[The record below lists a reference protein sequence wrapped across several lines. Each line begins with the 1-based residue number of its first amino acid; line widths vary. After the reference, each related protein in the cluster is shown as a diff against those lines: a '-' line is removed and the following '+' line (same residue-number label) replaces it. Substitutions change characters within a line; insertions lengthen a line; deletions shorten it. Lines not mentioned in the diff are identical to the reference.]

1 MRQPVLHMMK
11 MLYGLLGVSACLWA
25 QAADFAYLTNQ
36 GEHTVSVIDMQQ
48 QAVIR
53 TIMLPI
59 APVGLTVNQRGDR
72 LYVADW
78 YHDHVLVVAAESGR
92 VMAQIHVGHAPGGLQ
107 LGRDDTILYVANRD
121 SNDVSVI
128 DIRVHKERTRIAVGA
143 QPRAFGQFVGNE
155 SR

>member
-1 MRQPVLHMMK
+1 
-11 MLYGLLGVSACLWA
+11 
-25 QAADFAYLTNQ
+25 
-36 GEHTVSVIDMQQ
+36 
-48 QAVIR
+48 
-53 TIMLPI
+53 
-59 APVGLTVNQRGDR
+59 
-72 LYVADW
+72 
-78 YHDHVLVVAAESGR
+78 
-92 VMAQIHVGHAPGGLQ
+92 MAQIQVGHAPGGLQ